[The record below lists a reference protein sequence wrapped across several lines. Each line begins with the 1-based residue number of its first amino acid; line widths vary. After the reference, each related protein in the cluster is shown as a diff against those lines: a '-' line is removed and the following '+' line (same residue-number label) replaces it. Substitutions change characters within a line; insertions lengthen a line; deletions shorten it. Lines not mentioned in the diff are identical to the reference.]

1 MVPFKVIRR
10 LALGDT
16 PRVAQERLVR
26 EIHAVRILG
35 NCLYSAGSTFI
46 FLEST
51 APLAYLAFPWF
62 VSLILPWVFSFFALR
77 SSSPQTFIIRS
88 EIAECLAVALVYLA
102 SGFSPSVFLWGA
114 LLMATN
120 ALMTAGTVAGL
131 VGMFTPGVLAYLL
144 ASIGL
149 PVGDGELSLLA
160 LATHSGAV
168 LIYVFLNAAM
178 GYQAMKKI
186 SSLRQQIQSLN
197 QEIKEQVLVRYLP
210 AEMVDDI
217 FSGKIEMDHEP
228 HSQTITVLFSDLS
241 GFTKLGEQLSPSDYA
256 SQLNEYLTFMND
268 IIFGNLGTVDKFMG
282 DAIMVMFGAPKE
294 MPPYMQAQRAVSCA
308 RAMQHGLDTLNEK
321 WAVRG
326 LPALAQRI
334 GIHQGT
340 AVVGNFGSEKRSDYT
355 CIGSAVNLASRIETA
370 CEVGQVYVSSSIH
383 QLLPDESEAVG
394 EFELKGIEGKTF
406 LYKLVS

>member
-1 MVPFKVIRR
+1 
-10 LALGDT
+10 LAE
-16 PRVAQERLVR
+16 VLV
-26 EIHAVRILG
+26 
-35 NCLYSAGSTFI
+35 
-46 FLEST
+46 
-51 APLAYLAFPWF
+51 
-62 VSLILPWVFSFFALR
+62 
-77 SSSPQTFIIRS
+77 
-88 EIAECLAVALVYLA
+88 VALVYLA
-102 SGFSPSVFLWGA
+102 SGFSPVVIFWGA

-120 ALMTAGTVAGL
+120 ALMTAGTLAGL
-131 VGMFTPGVLAYLL
+131 MGICAPGLLAY
-144 ASIGL
+144 AMAWVGF
-149 PVGDGELSLLA
+149 PVGDGELSTFA
-160 LATHSGAV
+160 VSAHSAAV

-186 SSLRQQIQSLN
+186 SSLRQEIQSLN

-241 GFTKLGEQLSPSDYA
+241 GFTKLGEQLSPKDYA
-256 SQLNEYLTFMND
+256 AQLNEYLTFMND

-294 MPPYMQAQRAVSCA
+294 MPPYMQAQRAVTCA
-308 RAMQHGLDTLNEK
+308 RAMQHGLTSLNEQ
-321 WAVRG
+321 WAKRG
-326 LPALAQRI
+326 LPALSQRI

-370 CEVGQVYVSSSIH
+370 CEVGQVYVSQSIH
-383 QLLPDESEAVG
+383 ELLPDESEEAG
-394 EFELKGIEGKTF
+394 QFELKGIEGKTS
-406 LYKLVS
+406 LYKLVVG

>member
-1 MVPFKVIRR
+1 MVPYKVIRR
-10 LALGDT
+10 WALGNA

-26 EIHAVRILG
+26 EIHTVRILG
-35 NCLYSAGSTFI
+35 NCLYSVGTTFI
-46 FLEST
+46 FIEST
-51 APLAYLAFPWF
+51 APLVYLAWPWF
-62 VSLILPWVFSFFALR
+62 VSLILPWVFSFLALR
-77 SSSPQTFIIRS
+77 SSSPQLFIIRS
-88 EIAECLAVALVYLA
+88 EIAECFVVALVYLA
-102 SGFSPSVFLWGA
+102 SGFSPFVLFWGA

-131 VGMFTPGVLAYLL
+131 IGMCAPGIAAYLL
-144 ASIGL
+144 ASIGM
-149 PVGDGELSLLA
+149 PVGDGELSSLA
-160 LATHSGAV
+160 LSAHAGAV

-186 SSLRQQIQSLN
+186 SSLRQEIQSLN

-241 GFTKLGEQLSPSDYA
+241 GFTKLGEELSPKDYA

-294 MPPYMQAQRAVSCA
+294 MPPHMQAQRAVSCA
-308 RAMQHGLDTLNEK
+308 RAMQHGLDALNEK

-334 GIHQGT
+334 GVHQGT

-370 CEVGQVYVSSSIH
+370 CEVGQVYVSDSIH
-383 QLLPDESEAVG
+383 KLLPDESESVG
-394 EFELKGIEGKTF
+394 QFELKGIEGMTA